1 MLNSSDANQ
10 VTAAVTVLAANAQA
24 LGALTVVRALAD
36 CKGTPMSNE
45 LYAQVCGSHVVYAAM
60 RSVQQQATYATSL
73 RDRSSATAG

>member
-24 LGALTVVRALAD
+24 LGALTVARALAD

-45 LYAQVCGSHVVYAAM
+45 LYAQVGVA
-60 RSVQQQATYATSL
+60 ATYCVQLCTV
-73 RDRSSATAG
+73 